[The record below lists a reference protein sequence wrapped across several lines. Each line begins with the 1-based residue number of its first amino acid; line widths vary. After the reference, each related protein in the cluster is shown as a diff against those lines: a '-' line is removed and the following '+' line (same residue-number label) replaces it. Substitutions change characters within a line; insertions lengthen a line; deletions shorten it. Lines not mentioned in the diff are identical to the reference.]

1 MVLPLALHKLSAP
14 ELQVWQLLASVLG
27 FQMLLDI
34 GLSPTFSR
42 LFARAAHKDADSNAF
57 GATDWEKVGAIWRTM
72 HWLYRWS
79 MLGSW
84 LLLAPIGTLALW
96 TAMGHLENPMQ
107 GWLAWA
113 IVALTAPLIFPTL
126 AYSSYL
132 QGLNQIPLLRRWEAF
147 TAIGSILSNFLV
159 LLFGGKIVA
168 LIVSTQIWT
177 IFALWRNWHL
187 CRYVSEGRAK
197 QFGRARLEPEIWQE
211 AWPAAWRSGV
221 GIMMTSGFVQATGFI
236 YSQFGKPA
244 EVAAYLI
251 ALRYLTAITQFSTAP
266 FYSKLPILARL
277 QALGRIPE
285 LLALAQRG
293 MRWSHWTFAAGV
305 ISAGWLLPFFLK
317 MTGSHVAFVSPVLW
331 WLLATAMLAE
341 RYGAMHLQ
349 LYSTTNRIVWHIAN
363 GVSGLIMFAAVFV
376 LLKPL
381 GIYAFPVSMLAGY
394 LGFYVWYSVSLS
406 CHEFNI
412 QLWQFER
419 RSFFPMGIV
428 IIMAVIIQLLLPR

>member
-1 MVLPLALHKLSAP
+1 M
-14 ELQVWQLLASVLG
+14 LG

-42 LFARAAHKDADSNAF
+42 LFARASHKDADSNSF

-84 LLLAPIGTLALW
+84 LLIAPIGTIALW
-96 TAMGHLENPMQ
+96 TAMSHLENPMQ
-107 GWLAWA
+107 GWLAWS
-113 IVALTAPLIFPTL
+113 IIALTAPLIFPTL

-147 TAIGSILSNFLV
+147 TAIGAILSNFLV
-159 LLFGGKIVA
+159 LWLGGNIVA
-168 LIVSTQIWT
+168 LIISTQIWS

-187 CRYVSEGRAK
+187 CRNVFQERAK
-197 QFGRARLEPEIWQE
+197 QFGRPRLEAGIWQE
-211 AWPAAWRSGV
+211 AWPAAWRSGM
-221 GIMMTSGFVQATGFI
+221 GIMMTNGFVQSTGFI

-251 ALRYLTAITQFSTAP
+251 ALRYLTAISQFSQAP
-266 FYSKLPILARL
+266 FYSKLPSLARL

-293 MRWSHWTFAAGV
+293 MRWSHFTFAAGV
-305 ISAGWLLPFFLK
+305 IAAGWLLPYFLK
-317 MTGSHVAFVSPVLW
+317 MTGSHIAFVSPFLW
-331 WLLATAMLAE
+331 WLLAAALLAE

-363 GVSGLIMFAAVFV
+363 GVSGVLMVITMLV
-376 LLKPL
+376 LLKPF

-394 LGFYVWYSVSLS
+394 LGFYVWYSASKS
-406 CHEFNI
+406 QREFHI
-412 QLWQFER
+412 PFWQFEKNA
-419 RSFFPMGIV
+419 FLPALMALLV
-428 IIMAVIIQLLLPR
+428 IAIIQLLFYSCG